1 LNVDETNVDFAPLPS
16 RNLSKIG
23 DRTVSAHISGNSGRC
38 TVRLGCTACGVK
50 FPAFIIWKGI
60 PGERIDREMRGAGY
74 PHDNIVYTIQ
84 PKAWMNTAVYQE
96 WVFAVLL
103 PYV

>member
-1 LNVDETNVDFAPLPS
+1 LLTSL
-16 RNLSKIG
+16 
-23 DRTVSAHISGNSGRC
+23 
-38 TVRLGCTACGVK
+38 
-50 FPAFIIWKGI
+50 GI
-60 PGERIDREMRGAGY
+60 PGDAQLGLVAQQVVSSFLLSSSGKAFQVRGEMRGAGY

-103 PYV
+103 PFI